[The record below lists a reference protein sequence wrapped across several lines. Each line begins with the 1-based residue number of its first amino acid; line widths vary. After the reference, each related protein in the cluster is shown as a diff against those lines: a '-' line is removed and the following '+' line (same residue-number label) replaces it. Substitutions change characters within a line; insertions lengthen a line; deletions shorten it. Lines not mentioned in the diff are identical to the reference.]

1 MVQDFQVRSKEIIR
15 SSDSIDSKIKEF
27 TESLSKFLDNSVVS
41 VLLFDKEV
49 DEFFL
54 RSTTLR
60 YQGGIDAVRYSASGT
75 VDALSIVEK
84 RVVSMREVNRPAD
97 SRLKAEYHAFAL
109 NTMGEMLGVV
119 SVQCIS
125 EAGLDPAKIA
135 AAEES
140 INQLADV
147 VSIAIKEETISERM
161 TKIAAINEAGVNIIS
176 TLDLNRLLKLVATS
190 VSLIMEAES
199 CVLRLYDDESGKYT
213 IREFYGLKGEDVQK
227 MLFQLD
233 RSVVVEVLKSGNP
246 FLIRDLAED
255 EKHKEFDGYA
265 KTLICFPMKEGTE
278 IIGTATIFDKFTQ
291 KTFYPVPFSNDD
303 LKNFEKF
310 IRYAE
315 KAVSNAI
322 IFERN
327 EKLKNIDDV
336 TGLPNLKYFQTRLL
350 TELNRAKRFS
360 NKLVLMICE
369 IIPHIS
375 FEEFYVKWKGDRIIR
390 RLARKISR
398 TLREYDVVA
407 RISENKFGIILP
419 EAEDG
424 KISAIPRIKK
434 SIEEEIALIKEEGKD
449 IRVDIK
455 FGHATYPDDGDEY
468 EKLIFKT
475 NILKL

>member
-1 MVQDFQVRSKEIIR
+1 MVQDFQARSKEIFR
-15 SSDSIDSKIKEF
+15 SSSSIDAKIRDF
-27 TESLSKFLDNSVVS
+27 TDVLSKFLDDSVIS
-41 VLLFDKEV
+41 VLLFDREV

-54 RSTTLR
+54 RSSTLR
-60 YQGGIDAVRYSASGT
+60 YQSGIDAVRYSASGT

-109 NTMGEMLGVV
+109 NAMGEMLGVV
-119 SVQCIS
+119 SVQNIS
-125 EAGLDPAKIA
+125 ETGLDPEKVA
-135 AAEES
+135 AAGEA

-147 VSIAIKEETISERM
+147 VSIAIREETISERM

-176 TLDLNRLLKLVATS
+176 TLDLSRLLKLVATS

-227 MLFQLD
+227 MLFQCD
-233 RSVVVEVLKSGNP
+233 REVVVEALKTGNP
-246 FLIRDLAED
+246 TLIRDLAEE
-255 EKHKEFDGYA
+255 EKYKKYDGYA
-265 KTLICFPMKEGTE
+265 KTLICYPLRDGTD
-278 IIGTATIFDKFTQ
+278 IIGTITIFDKFTQ
-291 KTFYPVPFSNDD
+291 KTFYPVPFTNEDMN
-303 LKNFEKF
+303 NFEKF

-315 KAVSNAI
+315 KAISNAI
-322 IFERN
+322 VFERN
-327 EKLKNIDDV
+327 EKLKNIDEV
-336 TGLPNLKYFQTRLL
+336 TGLPNLKYFQSRLL
-350 TELNRAKRFS
+350 TELNRAKRFN

-375 FEEFYVKWKGDRIIR
+375 FEDFYVKWRGDRIIR
-390 RLARKISR
+390 RLARNIRK
-398 TLREYDVVA
+398 TVREYDIVA

-434 SIEEEIALIKEEGKD
+434 SMENEIELIKGEGKHLK
-449 IRVDIK
+449 VDIK
-455 FGHATYPDDGDEY
+455 FGHATFPDDGEEY

>member
-1 MVQDFQVRSKEIIR
+1 MVKEFQDKSKEIFR
-15 SSDSIDSKIKEF
+15 SSSSIDLKIKEF
-27 TESLSKFLDNSVVS
+27 TDVLSKFLDNSVVS
-41 VLLFDKEV
+41 ILLFDKEV

-54 RSTTLR
+54 RSSTLR
-60 YQGGIDAVRYSASGT
+60 YQGGIDPVRYSASGT
-75 VDALSIVEK
+75 VDALSLVEK
-84 RVVSMREVNRPAD
+84 RVVSMKEVNRPAD
-97 SRLKAEYHAFAL
+97 SRLRAEYHAFAL

-119 SVQCIS
+119 SVQNIS
-125 EAGLDPAKIA
+125 ETGLPPEKIA
-135 AAEES
+135 ATGEA
-140 INQLADV
+140 INQLADL
-147 VSIAIKEETISERM
+147 VSIAIKEETISQRM

-199 CVLRLYDDESGKYT
+199 CVLRLYDEESGKYT

-246 FLIRDLAED
+246 ILIRDIGED
-255 EKHKEFDGYA
+255 EKQKQFDGYA
-265 KTLICFPMKEGTE
+265 KTLICYPMKEGAE

-291 KTFYPVPFSNDD
+291 RTFYPVPFTNED
-303 LKNFEKF
+303 LNNFEKF

-322 IFERN
+322 TFERN

-336 TGLPNLKYFQTRLL
+336 TGLPNLKYFQSRLL
-350 TELNRAKRFS
+350 TELNRAKRFNS
-360 NKLVLMICE
+360 KLVLMICE

-390 RLARKISR
+390 RLAKNIRD
-398 TLREYDVVA
+398 TVREYDVVA

-434 SIEEEIALIKEEGKD
+434 SIEDEIGSIKEEGKD
-449 IRVDIK
+449 IKVDIK
-455 FGHATYPDDGDEY
+455 FGHAMYPDDGEEY